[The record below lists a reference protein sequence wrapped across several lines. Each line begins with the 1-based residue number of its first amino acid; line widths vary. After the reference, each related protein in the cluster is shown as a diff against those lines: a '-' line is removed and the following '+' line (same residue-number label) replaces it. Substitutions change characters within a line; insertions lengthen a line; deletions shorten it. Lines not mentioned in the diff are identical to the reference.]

1 MGYNLLQ
8 VQMEYVEIDSPE
20 IVYFWAFK
28 MALSPVPS
36 STIVYDLV

>member
-20 IVYFWAFK
+20 TVYFWAFT